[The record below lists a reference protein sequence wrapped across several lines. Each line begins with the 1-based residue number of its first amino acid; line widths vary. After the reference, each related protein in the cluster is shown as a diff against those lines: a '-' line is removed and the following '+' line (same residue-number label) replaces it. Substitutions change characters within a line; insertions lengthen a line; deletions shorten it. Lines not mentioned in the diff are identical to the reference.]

1 MKLPAALITNP
12 DWLRLSTH
20 VVVAP
25 SLPQLTVW

>member
-12 DWLRLSTH
+12 DWLRLSTQ